1 LKRIIVDDIA
11 NRLQLL
17 EEKFEFQDSTIDAL
31 NEVII
36 EQQQQLEKLEEKIG
50 NLEGLF
56 LSLQGD
62 PSTGGGEEPPPPH
75 Y

>member
-1 LKRIIVDDIA
+1 VDDIA

-36 EQQQQLEKLEEKIG
+36 DQQHQLEKLEEKIG
-50 NLEGLF
+50 NFEGLF

>member
-1 LKRIIVDDIA
+1 MDDIA

-36 EQQQQLEKLEEKIG
+36 DQQQQLEKLEEKIG

>member
-1 LKRIIVDDIA
+1 VDDIA

-36 EQQQQLEKLEEKIG
+36 DQQHQLEKLEEKIG
-50 NLEGLF
+50 NIEGLF

>member
-1 LKRIIVDDIA
+1 MDDIA

-36 EQQQQLEKLEEKIG
+36 DQQHQLEKLEEKIG
-50 NLEGLF
+50 NIEGLF